1 MLAFT
6 AMLML
11 CPICAG
17 EFETQEGMCLNCDF
31 VLIPS
36 TLNQETAGKIE
47 PAKNREVQF
56 VELCRP
62 MTNPEAMLIK
72 DTLEHNNVAVLIQGV
87 HSLSLMPHLAFGGQ
101 LRVLVA
107 RDQLEYAQALYKAYF
122 ESDDD
127 SQFIEDE

>member
-1 MLAFT
+1 
-6 AMLML
+6 MLML

-17 EFETQEGMCLNCDF
+17 EFETQKGVCLSCGC
-31 VLIPS
+31 VLVPS
-36 TLNQETAGKIE
+36 TLGDDPVRDRE
-47 PAKNREVQF
+47 PNAEREQVEF

-62 MTNPEAMLIK
+62 QTNPEAMFIK
-72 DTLEHNNVAVLIQGV
+72 ETLEQNHVAVMIQGM

-122 ESDDD
+122 ESDEEIDYG
-127 SQFIEDE
+127 EEV

>member
-1 MLAFT
+1 
-6 AMLML
+6 ML

-17 EFETQEGMCLNCDF
+17 EFETQKGVCLSCGC
-31 VLIPS
+31 VLVPS
-36 TLNQETAGKIE
+36 TLGDDPVRDRE
-47 PAKNREVQF
+47 PNAEREQVEF

-62 MTNPEAMLIK
+62 QTNPEAMFIK
-72 DTLEHNNVAVLIQGV
+72 ETLEQNHVAVMIQGM

-122 ESDDD
+122 ESDEEIDYG
-127 SQFIEDE
+127 EEV

>member
-1 MLAFT
+1 
-6 AMLML
+6 MLML

-17 EFETQEGMCLNCDF
+17 EFEAHSGVCVSCGC
-31 VLIPS
+31 VLVPS
-36 TLNQETAGKIE
+36 TLNEEAPGVTE
-47 PAKNREVQF
+47 PAAEKREVEF

-62 MTNPEAMLIK
+62 RSNPEAMFIK
-72 DTLEHNNVAVLIQGV
+72 ETLGQNHVTVLIQGV

-122 ESDDD
+122 ESDEGT
-127 SQFIEDE
+127 SYVEEE